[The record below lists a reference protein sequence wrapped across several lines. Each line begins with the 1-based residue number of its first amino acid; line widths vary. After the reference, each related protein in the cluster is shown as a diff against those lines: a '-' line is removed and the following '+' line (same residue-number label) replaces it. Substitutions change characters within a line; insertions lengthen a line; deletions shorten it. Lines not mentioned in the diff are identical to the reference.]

1 MPVTAVVGTQYGDE
15 GKGRIIDFLAGNSDL
30 VIRFQG
36 GNNAGHT
43 VVNDKGRFHLHL
55 IPSGV
60 FNPKSTNL
68 IGTGVVVNP
77 DALLKEI
84 EELELSGID
93 TSGILVSNR
102 AHMLLP
108 HHRVLDGIEEE
119 SRGSYSI
126 GTTKQGIGPA
136 YRDKTGRTGVR
147 IGDLKHIDY
156 LKSRLELQLQQVN
169 QVLSNFGE
177 PLVEIDSLL
186 EQCVDWSA
194 KLSDRIAEP
203 IPLIKDAIESNQ
215 RILLEGQLGSMKD
228 LDWGT
233 YPYVTSS
240 NPTAAFASVGS
251 GVPYQH
257 INDVVGVTKAYQ
269 TSVGEGPFPGELL
282 DQIGDKLRDI
292 GKEYGVTTGR
302 PRRTGWYDAVAVQH
316 SIWLNGMTSI
326 AITKMDVLD
335 TFEEIKICN
344 SYQLPGGD
352 IINYVPDTPV
362 LEKVTPL
369 FETWPGWKQPTT
381 HVRGWEDLPQEA
393 RDYLERLQEL
403 AGIPIGYVS
412 VGAEREAMFAV

>member
-147 IGDLKHIDY
+147 IGDLKHIGY

-169 QVLSNFGE
+169 QVLSSFGE
-177 PLVEIDSLL
+177 PLVGIDSLL

-203 IPLIKDAIESNQ
+203 IPLIKDAVESNQ

>member
-60 FNPKSTNL
+60 FNPRSTNL

-169 QVLSNFGE
+169 QVLSSFGE

-203 IPLIKDAIESNQ
+203 IPLIKDAVESNQ

-326 AITKMDVLD
+326 AITKLDVLD

-381 HVRGWEDLPQEA
+381 HVRRWEDLPQEA

>member
-147 IGDLKHIDY
+147 IGDLEHIGY

-169 QVLSNFGE
+169 QVLSSFGE

-203 IPLIKDAIESNQ
+203 IPLIKDAVESNQ

-257 INDVVGVTKAYQ
+257 INDVVGVPKAYQ

-282 DQIGDKLRDI
+282 DQIGEKLRDI

-326 AITKMDVLD
+326 AITKLDVLD

-381 HVRGWEDLPQEA
+381 HVRRWEDLPQEA

>member
-147 IGDLKHIDY
+147 IGDLKHIGY

-169 QVLSNFGE
+169 QVLSSFGE

-203 IPLIKDAIESNQ
+203 IPLIKDAVESNQ

-282 DQIGDKLRDI
+282 DQIGEKLRDI

-381 HVRGWEDLPQEA
+381 HVRRWEDLPQEA

>member
-203 IPLIKDAIESNQ
+203 IPLIKDAVESNQ

-282 DQIGDKLRDI
+282 DQIGEKLRDI

-302 PRRTGWYDAVAVQH
+302 PRRTGWYDSVAVQH
-316 SIWLNGMTSI
+316 SIWLLSLI
-326 AITKMDVLD
+326 HI
-335 TFEEIKICN
+335 
-344 SYQLPGGD
+344 
-352 IINYVPDTPV
+352 
-362 LEKVTPL
+362 
-369 FETWPGWKQPTT
+369 
-381 HVRGWEDLPQEA
+381 
-393 RDYLERLQEL
+393 
-403 AGIPIGYVS
+403 
-412 VGAEREAMFAV
+412 

>member
-186 EQCVDWSA
+186 ERCVDWSA

-203 IPLIKDAIESNQ
+203 IPLIKDAVESNQ

-326 AITKMDVLD
+326 AITKLDVLD

-381 HVRGWEDLPQEA
+381 HVRRWEDLPQEA

>member
-1 MPVTAVVGTQYGDE
+1 MPVTAVVGTQYGHE

-77 DALLKEI
+77 EALLKEI
-84 EELELSGID
+84 EELELTGVD

-203 IPLIKDAIESNQ
+203 IPLIKDAVESNQ

-282 DQIGDKLRDI
+282 DQIGEKLRDI

-302 PRRTGWYDAVAVQH
+302 PRRTGWYDSVAVQH

-326 AITKMDVLD
+326 AITKLDVLD

-381 HVRGWEDLPQEA
+381 HVRRWEDLPQEA

>member
-77 DALLKEI
+77 EALLKEI

-119 SRGSYSI
+119 SRGGDSI

-136 YRDKTGRTGVR
+136 YRDKTGRNGVR

-156 LKSRLELQLQQVN
+156 LKSRLELLLQQVN

-186 EQCVDWSA
+186 EQCVNWSA

-203 IPLIKDAIESNQ
+203 IPLIKDAVESNQ

-302 PRRTGWYDAVAVQH
+302 PRRTGWYDSVAVQH

-326 AITKMDVLD
+326 AITKLDVLD

-381 HVRGWEDLPQEA
+381 HVRRWEDLPQEA

>member
-1 MPVTAVVGTQYGDE
+1 MPVTAVVGCQYGDE
-15 GKGRIIDFLAGNSDL
+15 GKGRIIDFLAGNADL

-36 GNNAGHT
+36 GDNAGHT
-43 VVNDKGRFHLHL
+43 VVNDKGRFQLHL
-55 IPSGV
+55 IPSGI
-60 FNPKSTNL
+60 FNPKSTSL

-77 DALLKEI
+77 QALLKEI
-84 EELELSGID
+84 EELESSGID

-108 HHRVLDGIEEE
+108 YHRILDGIEEE
-119 SRGSYSI
+119 SRGSNSI
-126 GTTKQGIGPA
+126 GTTNRGIGPA

-147 IGDLKHIDY
+147 IGDLEHLDY

-169 QVLSNFGE
+169 QVLSRFDT
-177 PLVEIDSLL
+177 PLIDLDSLM
-186 EQCVDWSA
+186 EQCVEWSA
-194 KLSDRIAEP
+194 KLSDRIVET
-203 IPLIKDAIESNQ
+203 IPLIKDFVESNQ
-215 RILLEGQLGSMKD
+215 QILLEGQLGSMKD

-233 YPYVTSS
+233 YPFVTSS
-240 NPTAAFASVGS
+240 NPTAAFAGVGA
-251 GVPYQH
+251 GLPYQH
-257 INDVVGVTKAYQ
+257 IKDVIGVAKAYQ

-282 DQIGDKLRDI
+282 DPIGDKLRDI

-302 PRRTGWYDAVAVQH
+302 SRRTGWYDSVAVQH
-316 SIWLNGMTSI
+316 SVWLNGMTSI
-326 AITKMDVLD
+326 ALTKLDVLD

-344 SYQLPGGD
+344 AYQLPGGD

-362 LEKVTPL
+362 LEKVTPVL
-369 FETWPGWKQPTT
+369 ETWPGWKQPTT
-381 HVRGWEDLPQEA
+381 HVRRWKDLPQEA

>member
-60 FNPKSTNL
+60 FNPKSKNL

-108 HHRVLDGIEEE
+108 HHRGLDGIEEE

-147 IGDLKHIDY
+147 IGDLKHIGY

-169 QVLSNFGE
+169 QVLSSFGE

-203 IPLIKDAIESNQ
+203 IPLIKDALESNQ

-381 HVRGWEDLPQEA
+381 HVRRWEDLPQEA

>member
-15 GKGRIIDFLAGNSDL
+15 GKGRIIDFLAGKADL

-43 VVNDKGRFHLHL
+43 VVNDKGRFQLHL
-55 IPSGV
+55 IPSGI

-84 EELELSGID
+84 EELEFSGID
-93 TSGILVSNR
+93 TSGIMVSNR

-108 HHRVLDGIEEE
+108 HHRVLDGIDEE

-136 YRDKTGRTGVR
+136 YRDKAGRTGVR
-147 IGDLKHIDY
+147 IGDLKHLDY
-156 LKSRLELQLQQVN
+156 LQIRLELQLKQVN
-169 QVLSNFGE
+169 QILSSFDN
-177 PLVEIDSLL
+177 PLVDLDSLL
-186 EQCVDWSA
+186 EKCVEWSA
-194 KLSDRIAEP
+194 KLSDRIVEP
-203 IPLIKDAIESNQ
+203 IPLIKDAVESRQ
-215 RILLEGQLGSMKD
+215 KILLEGQLGSMKD

-233 YPYVTSS
+233 YPFVTSS
-240 NPTAAFASVGS
+240 NPIAAFASVGA
-251 GVPYQH
+251 GLPYQH
-257 INDVVGVTKAYQ
+257 INDVIGVAKAYQ

-282 DQIGDKLRDI
+282 DSIGDKLRDV

-302 PRRTGWYDAVAVQH
+302 PRRTGWYDSVAVQH

-326 AITKMDVLD
+326 AVTKMDVLD

-344 SYQLPGGD
+344 SYKLPSGD

-362 LEKVTPL
+362 LEKVTPI

-381 HVRGWEDLPQEA
+381 HVRRWEDLPEEA
-393 RDYLERLQEL
+393 RGYLERLQEL

>member
-203 IPLIKDAIESNQ
+203 IPLIKDAVESNQ

-282 DQIGDKLRDI
+282 DQIGEKLRDI

-326 AITKMDVLD
+326 AITKLDVLD

-381 HVRGWEDLPQEA
+381 HVRRWEDLPQEA